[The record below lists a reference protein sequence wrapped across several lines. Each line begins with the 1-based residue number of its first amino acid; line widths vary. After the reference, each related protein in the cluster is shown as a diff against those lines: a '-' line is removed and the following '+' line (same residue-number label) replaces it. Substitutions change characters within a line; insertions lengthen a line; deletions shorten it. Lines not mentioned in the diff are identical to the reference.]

1 MYLSPFVKNKFTNG
15 SNRKNIILGNFSKK
29 AQAKVFNMLIFS
41 DLEHKHLCSQE
52 QNYSIK

>member
-1 MYLSPFVKNKFTNG
+1 MAAIE
-15 SNRKNIILGNFSKK
+15 KNIILGNFSKK